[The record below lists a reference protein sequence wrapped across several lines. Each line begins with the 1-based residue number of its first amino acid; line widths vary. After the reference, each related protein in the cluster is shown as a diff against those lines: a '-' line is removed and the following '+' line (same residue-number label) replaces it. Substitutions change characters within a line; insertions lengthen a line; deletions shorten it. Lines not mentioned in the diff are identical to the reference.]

1 MSRITRALM
10 RGAPARFA
18 LVATALVLSLAL
30 AAEPAFAQRGTGR
43 MQGQVTDVDGNGL
56 AGVEITAYNPEVV
69 PDTLTGTTGDGGRWA
84 IIGFARGNWTF
95 TFRLA
100 GYIPFEVAA
109 SVSSANRNA
118 DLDITLDPIPEG
130 AGAAGAGAGAEQPEL
145 FNEATT
151 MFEAGDYAGAVAKW
165 EEFMA
170 VNPAMYQVY
179 GNIGNAHRELGDIE
193 SARAA
198 YEALL
203 EQEPTNTM
211 ANYNLGEMLVQSGE
225 IDAAMPYFE
234 TVLEASPDDPAVYYN
249 VAELYYS
256 RREMEPAI
264 QFYQQALVVDPNFL
278 PAYMQLGL
286 AYTTADDKPNAIAT
300 FEKFLEL
307 APVDHPD
314 RQTATDL
321 LAYLRGGDR

>member
-1 MSRITRALM
+1 MTTTTRGLISGNLT
-10 RGAPARFA
+10 RVA
-18 LVATALVLSLAL
+18 LVAIALVLSMAL
-30 AAEPAFAQRGTGR
+30 AAQPAFAQRGTGR
-43 MQGQVTDVDGNGL
+43 MQGQVTDPEGNGL
-56 AGVEITAYNPEVV
+56 EGVEITAYNPEVV
-69 PDTLTGTTGDGGRWA
+69 PDTLTGSTGSGGRWA

-95 TFRLA
+95 TFRLE

-130 AGAAGAGAGAEQPEL
+130 AGAAGAGAGAAQPEL

-151 MFEAGDYAGAVAKW
+151 MFDAGDYAGAIAKW
-165 EEFMA
+165 EEFIS
-170 VNPAMYQVY
+170 VNPTMYQVY
-179 GNIGNAHRELGDIE
+179 GNIGNAHRELGDVE

-198 YEALL
+198 YESLL
-203 EQEPTNTM
+203 AEDPSNTM
-211 ANYNLGEMLVQSGE
+211 ANYNIGEMLVQSGD

-234 TVLEASPDDPAVYYN
+234 TVLAASPDDPAVYYN

-264 QFYQQALVVDPNFL
+264 QFYQQAITVDPNYL

-300 FEKFLEL
+300 FDKFLEL
-307 APVDHPD
+307 APADHPD